1 MTETTPGASPSASGV
16 AGGTQGA
23 AASPLALV
31 GINPVKDDEELRAA
45 AKAGK
50 ATKRNRAK
58 VGSARPSSLMFTYG
72 PGAIVDLPN
81 FTVLPTGYEAWDYI
95 WQRVRTEQGVLPVIR
110 APKLLADVRQQL
122 GPQVAELRPFPYLP
136 ESGVYST
143 DGVHLGVPA
152 VMFPQWYRCTA
163 CDLLAPLGRFGYR
176 NTNPYRPD
184 EAVIEHEHCPKKKAG
199 KGNARVVPARYLLA
213 CTNGHLDEFPY
224 EQWVHGGVKCPKA
237 EAPILHMRE
246 STMARGASA
255 TIECWSCVG
264 AKEPGVPL
272 RRGMNEAQGR
282 PGREKLPRCRG
293 RRPHLVDFDPAGC
306 PCESHLM
313 VVGASN
319 LWFPLLSSVIVLPT
333 TPAERADELVDA
345 LRPHAAKLAKYA
357 GDLEVLRD
365 VLDGKV
371 DVGAVSDAD
380 LLDAVTAALV
390 PASPASEFEPATTN
404 WLDLM
409 APEWELLTRPL
420 AGGRHEDADSGLTL
434 RTRQLHEDLP
444 AAIKSVLAVERLR
457 KATALLGFT
466 RIDEMDRI
474 DDLNARRSALSVGP
488 PTWVVATLD
497 RGEGVFLTLD
507 EARVAAWEKKVEAS
521 DLWAAHKA
529 SHERNFANRQS
540 ETAGD
545 VTPGGR
551 LRPPRYWLLHTLSHA
566 LLREM
571 AMSSGYGAAS
581 ISERLYAW
589 KADGVRP
596 AAAGVLL
603 LTTSS
608 DSDGTLGGLVALS
621 EPKSLAE
628 ITKDALRKA
637 LRCSADP
644 VCGHRTPVDPE
655 DFLHGAACHCCSM
668 ASETSCER
676 ANRFLDRRFLVPL
689 PGPYA
694 DLAFF
699 EAP

>member
-1 MTETTPGASPSASGV
+1 MSEVTQSTPVTPAPA
-16 AGGTQGA
+16 
-23 AASPLALV
+23 LA

-58 VGSARPSSLMFTYG
+58 IGSARPSSLMYTYG

-81 FTVLPTGYEAWDYI
+81 FTVMPTGYEAWDYI

-163 CDLLAPLGRFGYR
+163 CDLLAPLGRFVYR

-184 EAVIEHEHCPKKKAG
+184 EAVVEHEHCPKKKAG

-224 EQWVHGGVKCPKA
+224 ELWVHGGVPCPRA
-237 EAPILHMRE
+237 EAPVLHMRE

-264 AKEPGVPL
+264 AKEPGQPL
-272 RRGMNEAQGR
+272 SRGMNEAQGR

-313 VVGASN
+313 LVGASN

-333 TPAERADELVDA
+333 TPAERADALVDA
-345 LRPHAAKLAKYA
+345 LRPYADKLAKYA
-357 GDLEVLRD
+357 GNPDFLRD
-365 VLDGKV
+365 LLDDKV
-371 DVGAVSDAD
+371 DLAAVTDAE
-380 LLDAVTAALV
+380 LLDAVAAALAPV
-390 PASPASEFEPATTN
+390 ETPASDFEPAPTN

-409 APEWELLTRPL
+409 TPEWELLTRPL

-434 RTRQLHEDLP
+434 RTRERHPGLP
-444 AAIKSVLAVERLR
+444 AAVASVVAVDRLR

-474 DDLNARRSALSVGP
+474 DDLMQRRAPLSVGDP
-488 PTWVVATLD
+488 RWVVATLD

-507 EARVAAWEKKVEAS
+507 EARVASWEARVEAS
-521 DLWAAHKA
+521 DLWTAHRQA
-529 SHERNFANRQS
+529 HERNFKNRQS
-540 ETAGD
+540 DTAGD
-545 VTPGGR
+545 ITPGGR

-589 KADGVRP
+589 KADGTHP

-603 LTTSS
+603 MTTSS

-621 EPKSLAE
+621 EPDALARL
-628 ITKDALRKA
+628 TRDALRKA

-644 VCGHRTPVDPE
+644 VCAHRTPIAPE

-689 PGPYA
+689 PGPHA

-699 EAP
+699 ETP

>member
-1 MTETTPGASPSASGV
+1 MSADNNPVNGAPEP
-16 AGGTQGA
+16 T
-23 AASPLALV
+23 LV
-31 GINPVKDDEELRAA
+31 SINPVKDDEELRNAA
-45 AKAGK
+45 QTGK

-58 VGSARPSSLMFTYG
+58 VGSARPSSLMYTYG

-81 FTVLPTGYEAWDYI
+81 FTVMPTGYEAWDYV
-95 WQRVRTEQGVLPVIR
+95 WRRVENEQGVLPAIL
-110 APKLLADVRQQL
+110 APKLLADVRGQL
-122 GPQVAELRPFPYLP
+122 GPQVEQLRPFPYLP

-163 CDLLAPLGRFGYR
+163 CDLLAPLGRFSYR

-184 EAVIEHEHCPKKKAG
+184 EAVIEHDHCPKKNAG

-224 EQWVHGGVKCPKA
+224 ELWVHGGVPCPKA
-237 EAPILHMRE
+237 EAPILHMSE

-255 TIECWSCVG
+255 TIECWSCMG
-264 AKEPGVPL
+264 AKEPGKPL
-272 RRGMNEAQGR
+272 SRGMNEAQGR

-306 PCESHLM
+306 ACESHLLL
-313 VVGASN
+313 VGASN

-333 TPAERADELVDA
+333 TPAERADALVDA
-345 LRPHAAKLAKYA
+345 LRAHGEKVGKYA
-357 GDLEVLRD
+357 DQPDILRD
-365 VLDGKV
+365 VLEGKIPLA
-371 DVGAVSDAD
+371 GVSDAD
-380 LLDAVTAALV
+380 LRAAISAALALAA
-390 PASPASEFEPATTN
+390 PTASELEPTPTN

-409 APEWELLTRPL
+409 TPEWELLTRPL
-420 AGGRHEDADSGLTL
+420 AGGRHEDAESGLTL
-434 RTRQLHEDLP
+434 RTRELDSDLP
-444 AAIKSVLAVERLR
+444 DAVASVVAVERLR

-474 DDLNARRSALSVGP
+474 DDLMQRRAPISVGDP
-488 PTWVVATLD
+488 RWVVATLD

-507 EARVAAWEKKVEAS
+507 EQRVASWEKRVLAS
-521 DLWAAHKA
+521 DLWTAHQQA
-529 SHERNFANRQS
+529 HALNFANRQS
-540 ETAGD
+540 DTAGEIA
-545 VTPGGR
+545 PGAR

-581 ISERLYAW
+581 ISERIYAW
-589 KADGVRP
+589 KADGTHP

-621 EPKSLAE
+621 EPDALARLVR
-628 ITKDALRKA
+628 DALRKA

-644 VCGHRTPVDPE
+644 VCAHRTPIAPE

-676 ANRFLDRRFLVPL
+676 ANRFLDRRFLVSL
-689 PGPYA
+689 PGPHA
-694 DLAFF
+694 HLAFF